1 MKHRILSGVVALA
14 LAASLAACG
23 STDSSASG
31 GAGPNKGESSTSTLM
46 AGDVLKKEVNKLSGD
61 ALSANGSIQLAAN
74 IDFGDTDE
82 KLTLSNISGIQGSS
96 KMDMEFNL
104 DVAWK
109 GEDAFTMDLGLADKE
124 ITKLAYDGENYFID
138 LSILPEFAKLGGG
151 DTDALNKDIGNGTKM
166 SDIFSL
172 IKVPK
177 SEFDELKGNVEKSA
191 GTSLNTDA
199 FKNGLESSVISEIE
213 KLSDRAEYDGN
224 SIVIK
229 DMDPKDLKPLLNA
242 VSEQLKNATGSSNL
256 QNMFGN
262 KLDIASPD
270 SALDSEATD
279 SSDTDNTEK
288 STITYK
294 LDYSDGE
301 KIAQTHTFEINHG
314 NDKATISIKLDNNS
328 DISFDSFSDAKT
340 IEELTDNALSFKTLV
355 SSFLNGMGKAVVNE
369 DSEYTD
375 PYNYDGTDDNND
387 MDDMDIVDDLPVDV
401 VE

>member
-1 MKHRILSGVVALA
+1 MKHRILSGVIALA
-14 LAASLAACG
+14 LATSLVACG

-31 GAGPNKGESSTSTLM
+31 GAGPNKGESSASGLT
-46 AGDVLKKEVNKLSGD
+46 AGDVLKKEVNKLNSD
-61 ALSANGSIQLAAN
+61 ALSAKGSIQLAAN
-74 IDFGDTDE
+74 IDFGSTDE

-96 KMDMEFNL
+96 QMDMEFNL

-151 DTDALNKDIGNGTKM
+151 DTDALNKDIGNGKKM

-177 SEFDELKGNVEKSA
+177 SEFDELKGNVEQSA
-191 GTSLNTDA
+191 GTSLNTDV
-199 FKNGLESSVISEIE
+199 FKTGLESSVISEIE
-213 KLSDRAEYDGN
+213 KLSDRAEYEGN

-229 DMDPKDLKPLLNA
+229 DMKPEDLKPLLNA
-242 VSEQLKNATGSSNL
+242 VSKQFKNATGSSSL
-256 QNMFGN
+256 DNMFGDE
-262 KLDIASPD
+262 LDIEATD
-270 SALDSEATD
+270 SDSEATD
-279 SSDTDNTEK
+279 SSDTDEK

-301 KIAQTHTFEINHG
+301 KISQTHTFEINHG

-340 IEELTDNALSFKTLV
+340 IEELTDNALSFETLV
-355 SSFLNGMGKAVVNE
+355 SSFLNGMGRTTITEEPYSDNTTNGNE
-369 DSEYTD
+369 
-375 PYNYDGTDDNND
+375 GT
-387 MDDMDIVDDLPVDV
+387 DMDIVDDLPVDV